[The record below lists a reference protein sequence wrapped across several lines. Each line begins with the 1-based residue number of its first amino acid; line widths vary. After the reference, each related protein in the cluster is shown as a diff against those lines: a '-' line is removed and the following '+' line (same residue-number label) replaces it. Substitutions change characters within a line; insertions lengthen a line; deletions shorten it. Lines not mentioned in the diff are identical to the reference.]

1 MPFSS
6 EYRVFRILFFFFF
19 RICVFF
25 LLFDFYIVDNYGN
38 KNLCNIS

>member
-6 EYRVFRILFFFFF
+6 EYRVFHILFFFF
-19 RICVFF
+19 RICMFF
-25 LLFDFYIVDNYGN
+25 LLFDFYIVDNCGN